1 MLLKNCRFLIT
12 QNAKRDI
19 LENVDVLIEDD
30 RIKAIGRNLGKL
42 DKKHIDCSK
51 KIVMPGLVNTHTHLG
66 MHSLRG
72 LCDDAELHDW
82 LGIVTKAERKLTD
95 KEVLAN
101 TEAGLREAIR
111 FGTTCVYD
119 SYRLAEERARLFQK
133 LGMRGCLSSTIRE
146 KKDIATAERF
156 IKRMQQED
164 ASLLKPIVAA
174 HAIFSTD
181 EAILKSVIALSEKY
195 NVMRRLHVGETR
207 KERFDIQQKTGKLP
221 IEYLDSIGFLDG
233 KTLLVHCI
241 WLTKGEIR
249 LIARSKTKVS
259 HNPISNMKLASGGV
273 MPLVEM
279 MQEGVV
285 VGLGTDSV
293 VSNNNL
299 DLFEELKVTPLL
311 HKQHRWDPKV
321 ITPQDVLDMA
331 TINGA
336 RCLGFDDVGSIE
348 PGKKADII
356 MIDLAPHLLPAT
368 TKNIISNIVYSANGN
383 DVCDSVIDG
392 KMVMRKKVISPD
404 QVRA

>member
-12 QNAKRDI
+12 QDAKRDI

-82 LGIVTKAERKLTD
+82 LDVVYREEKKLSD
-95 KEVLAN
+95 KQVLEN

-119 SYRLAEERARLFQK
+119 SYRLAEARARLFQK
-133 LGMRGCLSSTIRE
+133 LGVRGCLSSTIRE
-146 KKDIATAERF
+146 KKDILVAERF
-156 IKRMQQED
+156 IKQ
-164 ASLLKPIVAA
+164 LKEKRGLVKPVVAA

-181 EAILKSVIALSEKY
+181 EEILKAVIALSEKY
-195 NVMRRLHVGETR
+195 TILRRLHVGETR

-221 IEYLDSIGFLDG
+221 IEYLNSIGFLDE

-241 WLTKGEIR
+241 WITKGEIR
-249 LIARSKTKVS
+249 LIAKSRTKVS

-321 ITPQDVLDMA
+321 ITPQEVLDMA

-336 RCLGFDDVGSIE
+336 RCLGFDDIGSIE

-356 MIDLAPHLLPAT
+356 TIDLAPHLLPAT
-368 TKNIISNIVYSANGN
+368 TKNIVSNIVYSANGN
-383 DVCDSVIDG
+383 DVCDSVVDG
-392 KMVMRKKVISPD
+392 KMVMREKVINPH
-404 QVRA
+404 

>member
-12 QNAKRDI
+12 QDAKRDI

-82 LGIVTKAERKLTD
+82 LDVVYREEKKLSD
-95 KEVLAN
+95 KQVLEN

-119 SYRLAEERARLFQK
+119 SYRLAEARARLFQK
-133 LGMRGCLSSTIRE
+133 LGVRGCLSSTIRE
-146 KKDIATAERF
+146 KKDILVAERF
-156 IKRMQQED
+156 IKQ
-164 ASLLKPIVAA
+164 LKEKRGLVKPVVAA

-181 EAILKSVIALSEKY
+181 EEILKAVIALSEKY
-195 NVMRRLHVGETR
+195 TILRRLHVGETR

-221 IEYLDSIGFLDG
+221 IEYLNSIGFLDE

-241 WLTKGEIR
+241 WITKGEIR
-249 LIARSKTKVS
+249 LIAKSRTKVS

-321 ITPQDVLDMA
+321 ITPQEVLDMA

-336 RCLGFDDVGSIE
+336 R
-348 PGKKADII
+348 
-356 MIDLAPHLLPAT
+356 
-368 TKNIISNIVYSANGN
+368 
-383 DVCDSVIDG
+383 
-392 KMVMRKKVISPD
+392 
-404 QVRA
+404 

>member
-1 MLLKNCRFLIT
+1 MLLKNCRFLLT
-12 QNAKRDI
+12 QNEKRDI
-19 LENVDVLIEDD
+19 LENVDVLIEGSI
-30 RIKAIGRNLGKL
+30 IKKIGKDLGKHGKN
-42 DKKHIDCSK
+42 DTDCSR

-82 LGIVTKAERKLTD
+82 LDIIVKEEKKLSD
-95 KEVLAN
+95 KQILEN
-101 TEAGLREAIR
+101 TEAGLREAVR
-111 FGTTCVYD
+111 FGTTCMYD
-119 SYRLAEERARLFQK
+119 SYRLAEERARLFER

-146 KKDIATAERF
+146 KKDIAASEKFVKSMLARKSSL
-156 IKRMQQED
+156 IK
-164 ASLLKPIVAA
+164 PVVAA

-181 EAILKSVIALSEKY
+181 EAILKEVIALSEKY
-195 NVMRRLHVGETR
+195 GVRRRLHVGETR
-207 KERFDIQQKTGKLP
+207 KERFDVQQKTGKLP
-221 IEYLDSIGFLDG
+221 IEYLDSIGFLDE
-233 KTLLVHCI
+233 KALLVHAI
-241 WLTKGEIR
+241 WITKGEIR
-249 LIARSKTKVS
+249 LMAKTRTKVS

-279 MQEGVV
+279 MQEGVT

-336 RCLGFDDVGSIE
+336 KCLGFDDVGSIE
-348 PGKKADII
+348 VGKNADII
-356 MIDLAPHLLPAT
+356 TIDLAPHLLPAT
-368 TKNIISNIVYSANGN
+368 TKNIVSHIVYSANGN

-392 KMVMRKKVISPD
+392 KMVMKDRII
-404 QVRA
+404 R

>member
-12 QNAKRDI
+12 QDATREI
-19 LENVDVLIEDD
+19 LENVDVLVEGNI
-30 RIKAIGRNLGKL
+30 IKKIGRNLGKAGKN
-42 DKKHIDCSK
+42 DIDCSR

-66 MHSLRG
+66 MHSLRV

-82 LGIVTKAERKLTD
+82 LDIVTTAERKLTD

-101 TEAGLREAIR
+101 TEAGLKEAIR
-111 FGTTCVYD
+111 FGTTCIYD
-119 SYRLAEERARLFQK
+119 SYRLAEERARIFEK
-133 LGMRGCLSSTIRE
+133 LGMRGCLSSTIKE
-146 KKDIATAERF
+146 KKDIPIAERF
-156 IKRMQQED
+156 IKR
-164 ASLLKPIVAA
+164 LKEKRGLVKPVVAA

-181 EAILKSVIALSEKY
+181 EKILKAVIALSEKY
-195 NVMRRLHVGETR
+195 SILRRLHVGETR

-221 IEYLDSIGFLDG
+221 IEYLDSIGFLDE

-241 WLTKGEIR
+241 WITKGEIR
-249 LIARSKTKVS
+249 LMAKSGTKVS

-348 PGKKADII
+348 AGKKADII
-356 MIDLAPHLLPAT
+356 TIDLAPHLMPVT
-368 TKNIISNIVYSANGN
+368 TKNIVSNIVYSANGN